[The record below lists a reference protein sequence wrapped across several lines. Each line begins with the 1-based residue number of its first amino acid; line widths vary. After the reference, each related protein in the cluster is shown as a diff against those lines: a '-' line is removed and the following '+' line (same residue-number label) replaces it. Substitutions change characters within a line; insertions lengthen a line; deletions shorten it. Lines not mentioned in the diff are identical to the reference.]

1 MDNHGKAHHLCITP
15 HLFVHG
21 ASKPA
26 FHFCII
32 YVRSWATHCCSCGVR
47 RGGWGRGRCWARL
60 ECKSEGLVGL
70 KAHVVVANWALDVAG
85 CFARAT
91 GTSSY
96 ARQAH
101 NFGLLEAILLV
112 LEGFGGGT
120 EARSRVPE
128 HLSRPYRSCPPR
140 KSSCVAARLALVE
153 LP

>member
-1 MDNHGKAHHLCITP
+1 MACAEG
-15 HLFVHG
+15 VG
-21 ASKPA
+21 AEDA
-26 FHFCII
+26 
-32 YVRSWATHCCSCGVR
+32 AG
-47 RGGWGRGRCWARL
+47 ARL
-60 ECKSEGLVGL
+60 ESKSEGLLGL

-96 ARQAH
+96 ARQAY

-120 EARSRVPE
+120 QARSRVPD
-128 HLSRPYRSCPPR
+128 HLSRPYRRCPPR

-153 LP
+153 LA

>member
-1 MDNHGKAHHLCITP
+1 MCAAGLRTAAAVACAEG
-15 HLFVHG
+15 VG
-21 ASKPA
+21 AEDA
-26 FHFCII
+26 
-32 YVRSWATHCCSCGVR
+32 AG
-47 RGGWGRGRCWARL
+47 ARL
-60 ECKSEGLVGL
+60 ESKSEGLVGL

-128 HLSRPYRSCPPR
+128 HLSRPYHRCPPR

-153 LP
+153 LA

>member
-1 MDNHGKAHHLCITP
+1 MCAAGLRTAAAVAC
-15 HLFVHG
+15 VEGVG
-21 ASKPA
+21 AEDA
-26 FHFCII
+26 
-32 YVRSWATHCCSCGVR
+32 AG
-47 RGGWGRGRCWARL
+47 ARL
-60 ECKSEGLVGL
+60 ESKSEGLVGL

-96 ARQAH
+96 ARQAL

-153 LP
+153 LA

>member
-1 MDNHGKAHHLCITP
+1 MACAEG
-15 HLFVHG
+15 VG
-21 ASKPA
+21 AEDA
-26 FHFCII
+26 
-32 YVRSWATHCCSCGVR
+32 AG
-47 RGGWGRGRCWARL
+47 ARL
-60 ECKSEGLVGL
+60 ESKSEGLVGL
-70 KAHVVVANWALDVAG
+70 KAHEVVANWSLDVAG

-112 LEGFGGGT
+112 MEGFGGGT

-153 LP
+153 LA

>member
-1 MDNHGKAHHLCITP
+1 MCAAGLRTAAAVAC
-15 HLFVHG
+15 
-21 ASKPA
+21 AE
-26 FHFCII
+26 
-32 YVRSWATHCCSCGVR
+32 GV
-47 RGGWGRGRCWARL
+47 GTEDAAGTRL
-60 ECKSEGLVGL
+60 ESKSEGLVGL

-120 EARSRVPE
+120 EVRSRVPE

-153 LP
+153 LA

>member
-1 MDNHGKAHHLCITP
+1 MCAAGLRSAV
-15 HLFVHG
+15 FVACAEGVG
-21 ASKPA
+21 AEDA
-26 FHFCII
+26 
-32 YVRSWATHCCSCGVR
+32 AG
-47 RGGWGRGRCWARL
+47 ARL
-60 ECKSEGLVGL
+60 QSKSEGLVGL

-96 ARQAH
+96 ARQAY

-128 HLSRPYRSCPPR
+128 HLSRPYRRCPPR

-153 LP
+153 LA

>member
-1 MDNHGKAHHLCITP
+1 MCAAGLRSAAAVACAEG
-15 HLFVHG
+15 VG
-21 ASKPA
+21 AEDA
-26 FHFCII
+26 A
-32 YVRSWATHCCSCGVR
+32 R
-47 RGGWGRGRCWARL
+47 ARL
-60 ECKSEGLVGL
+60 QSKSEGLVGL

-85 CFARAT
+85 CFASAS
-91 GTSSY
+91 GSSCY

-128 HLSRPYRSCPPR
+128 HLSRPYRRCPPR

-153 LP
+153 LA

>member
-1 MDNHGKAHHLCITP
+1 MCSSDLP
-15 HLFVHG
+15 HQTQGVG
-21 ASKPA
+21 AEDA
-26 FHFCII
+26 A
-32 YVRSWATHCCSCGVR
+32 R
-47 RGGWGRGRCWARL
+47 ARL
-60 ECKSEGLVGL
+60 QSRSEGLVGL

-96 ARQAH
+96 ARQAY

-128 HLSRPYRSCPPR
+128 HLSRPYRRCPPR

-153 LP
+153 LT